1 VEKLSEEKFD
11 CIIVGAGPAG
21 STAAYELARQGL
33 EVLLVERGDTAG
45 SKNMMGGRLYCYSLH
60 RIIPNFWEEAPVERR
75 VEKEELSFL
84 TEHGAMTISL
94 DNEALGEAPS
104 HSYVVLR
111 ADFDAW
117 LAGKA
122 EEAGAMIATGIRVDD
137 LLWAGGKVCGIKAGE
152 DEILSDVVIAAD
164 GVNSLLAQKAG
175 LRGELRPEHV
185 SVGAKS
191 VIALPK
197 KTIEDRFCLRENE
210 GAARLFVGAGTKGA
224 PGGGFLYTNKESVS
238 FGLVFNLGALVEA
251 GVSVA
256 EAVEDF
262 KFHPAIRPL
271 FEGGEVVEYSAHL
284 VPEAG
289 LAMKP
294 RLFTGGMLVAGDAA
308 GFVINTGFMVR
319 GMDLAVTSGA
329 LAAKAVI
336 TAKEKGDFS
345 ADTLKIYEDF
355 LRQSHVY
362 SDLEA
367 YKNVPELLEEPD
379 MYTTFPSLAVD
390 ILTDLF
396 KVKGNPPERVQK
408 MVMRHL
414 RQKTSLWKLA
424 KIGWKGARSI

>member
-1 VEKLSEEKFD
+1 MSEDKFD
-11 CIIVGAGPAG
+11 CIVVGAGPAG
-21 STAAYELARQGL
+21 STAAYQLAKQGL
-33 EVLLVERGDTAG
+33 QVLLVERGDTPG
-45 SKNMMGGRLYCYSLH
+45 NKNMMGGRLYSYALH
-60 RIIPNFWEEAPVERR
+60 QIIPDFWEEAPVERR
-75 VEKEELSFL
+75 VEKEEISFL
-84 TEHGAMTISL
+84 TERGAMTISL
-94 DNEALGEAPS
+94 DNETLGEAPN

-111 ADFDAW
+111 ANFDAW

-122 EEAGAMIATGIRVDD
+122 EEAGAMLATGVRVDD
-137 LLWAGGKVCGIKAGE
+137 LLWSGDRVCGIKAGD
-152 DEILSDVVIAAD
+152 DEILSEVVILAD

-175 LRGELRPEHV
+175 LKEELRPDHV

-191 VIALPK
+191 VIALPRQ
-197 KTIEDRFCLRENE
+197 TIEDRFSLRANE
-210 GAARLFVGAGTKGA
+210 GAAHLFVGAGTKGA

-238 FGLVFNLGALVEA
+238 LGLVFNLGALMKA
-251 GVSVA
+251 GASVP

-289 LAMKP
+289 IRMKP
-294 RLFTGGMLVAGDAA
+294 RLFAGGVLVAGDAA

-319 GMDLAVTSGA
+319 GMDLAVTSGV

-336 TAKEKGDFS
+336 AAKEKGNFR

-362 SDLEA
+362 HDLEA
-367 YKNVPELLEEPD
+367 YKNVPDLMEEPD
-379 MYTTFPSLAVD
+379 MYTTIPSLAVG

-396 KVKGNPPERVQK
+396 KVEGNPPERVQK
-408 MVMRHL
+408 MVIRHL
-414 RQKTSLWKLA
+414 RQKTSLLKLA